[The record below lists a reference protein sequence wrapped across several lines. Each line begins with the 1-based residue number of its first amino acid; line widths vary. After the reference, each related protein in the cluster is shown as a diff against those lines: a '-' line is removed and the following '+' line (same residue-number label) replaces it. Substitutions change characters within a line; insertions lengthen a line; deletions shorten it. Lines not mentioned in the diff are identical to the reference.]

1 VCRSYM
7 LLYNCRLDM
16 AYEALRQIY
25 AKFSSL
31 PELWKVSVAQLDF
44 LLRGKRLHTA
54 LALVEDLIVGKDI
67 RLEMVI
73 VIILH

>member
-1 VCRSYM
+1 
-7 LLYNCRLDM
+7 M

-25 AKFSSL
+25 AKFNGS

-54 LALVEDLIVGKDI
+54 LALVEDLVVGNDI
-67 RLEMVI
+67 FYTVSQKKLS
-73 VIILH
+73 HFCF